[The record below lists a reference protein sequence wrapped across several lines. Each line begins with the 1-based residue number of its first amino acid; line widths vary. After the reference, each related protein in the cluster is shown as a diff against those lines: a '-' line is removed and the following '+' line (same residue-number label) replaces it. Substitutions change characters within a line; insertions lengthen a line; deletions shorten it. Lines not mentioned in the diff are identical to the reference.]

1 MPNLKNLYQGSYVND
16 NGILVRG
23 TANVN
28 HALKRMLDDTDV
40 LIVKMKYVTPL
51 ALGIA
56 ACGCAIGVTGKL
68 LWDKVQKQKAK
79 EQLAL
84 QQEPE
89 ALPEERTE
97 YLEENQL

>member
-1 MPNLKNLYQGSYVND
+1 MPYLKKLYQGSYVND

-28 HALKRMLDDTDV
+28 HALKHMQDDTDV
-40 LIVKMKYVTPL
+40 LIVKIKYATPL

-56 ACGCAIGVTGKL
+56 VCGCAIGVAGKL
-68 LWDKVQKQKAK
+68 LWDKVQKQKAE

-84 QQEPE
+84 QQE
-89 ALPEERTE
+89 PEERTE
-97 YLEENQL
+97 YLEENQP